1 MYEYEM
7 LSFLAGQ
14 YKPVDLIRALVAGT
28 KVPKE
33 AQLATR
39 VLKCQVREWVRNE
52 SSEKEVF
59 ELLQIH
65 QGEGDPF
72 QRPLF
77 FVWVNFVKL
86 KYEKS
91 LEEAE
96 MKMFIFLE
104 DYCKG
109 DDLAKVL
116 VAATKVD
123 STKLLAEQR
132 LNSQIDVWVEE
143 RRDAASVFKLL
154 ELHQKSDNL
163 FASPL
168 FFTWVT
174 FVRSRFSDDLEATKA
189 MISTLR
195 GVYEGEGDLVR
206 VLAEGAKIERMKA
219 VAETL
224 QKALNEGSPK
234 VLKRHDNDAN
244 FRSHVDQLSAF
255 GGRDG
260 RDTLSALHSYTSK
273 WGKLTSTG
281 LRGGADKAQ
290 GSSRSRCA
298 IR

>member
-14 YKPVDLIRALVAGT
+14 YKPVDLTRALVAGT
-28 KVPKE
+28 KVSKE

-109 DDLAKVL
+109 DDLAK
-116 VAATKVD
+116 
-123 STKLLAEQR
+123 
-132 LNSQIDVWVEE
+132 
-143 RRDAASVFKLL
+143 
-154 ELHQKSDNL
+154 
-163 FASPL
+163 
-168 FFTWVT
+168 
-174 FVRSRFSDDLEATKA
+174 
-189 MISTLR
+189 
-195 GVYEGEGDLVR
+195 
-206 VLAEGAKIERMKA
+206 GAKIERMKA

-234 VLKRHDNDAN
+234 VLKRHDNDVSEPPLQK
-244 FRSHVDQLSAF
+244 RQKIDLELP
-255 GGRDG
+255 
-260 RDTLSALHSYTSK
+260 TLKRQHSFDLNDPLPETESN
-273 WGKLTSTG
+273 LD
-281 LRGGADKAQ
+281 LPPRED
-290 GSSRSRCA
+290 
-298 IR
+298 